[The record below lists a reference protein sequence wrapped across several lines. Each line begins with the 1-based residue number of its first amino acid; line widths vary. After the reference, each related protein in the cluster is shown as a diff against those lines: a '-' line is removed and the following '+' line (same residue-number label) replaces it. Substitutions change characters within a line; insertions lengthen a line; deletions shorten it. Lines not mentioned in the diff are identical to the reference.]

1 LPEFGEFQESLRS
14 SLAEPPVQQP
24 VTVVGS
30 YRLFG

>member
-1 LPEFGEFQESLRS
+1 LPEFGEFRASLRS

-24 VTVVGS
+24 VTVIGS